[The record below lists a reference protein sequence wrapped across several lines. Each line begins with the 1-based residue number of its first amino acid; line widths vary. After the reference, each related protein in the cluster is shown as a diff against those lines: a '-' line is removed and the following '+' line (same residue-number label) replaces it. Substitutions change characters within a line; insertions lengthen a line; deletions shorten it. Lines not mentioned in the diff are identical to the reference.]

1 MNARLAVSSYFLKTI
16 YYARI
21 PVYSDFSESVVKG
34 DSWAIN
40 VLGRPYIRKKKK
52 DFLRKYLSKCSSG
65 QEPATLR
72 KWARKRTSSSPEVKR
87 ES

>member
-52 DFLRKYLSKCSSG
+52 RLSSKVFVQVLIGSRAG
-65 QEPATLR
+65 DT
-72 KWARKRTSSSPEVKR
+72 
-87 ES
+87 